1 MTHGLTWEA
10 EGSDPQLE
18 RLANLRTLSPRGTL
32 LADAAEKP
40 EPSVPL
46 ERAAAGKP
54 PAVPPK
60 TEKALRRAKKLA
72 SKRRKSDQAPEKH
85 TEAWEVKSFT
95 EDTQGTEPERRPVSP
110 GKGHRPRFPAVRSLP
125 LPTHRHSVSCGWEPA
140 GRRPWGLQPPTSQP
154 PYPATQKVLQDPQS
168 GQYFVFDVPLLV
180 KVKTFYDPETGK
192 YVKVSV
198 PSSEEAS
205 EPPVQDALA
214 APYLLYPGFRPVP
227 VTSLMPLRCSSQLA
241 APTFLRQGPGHRPQS
256 SQGARLQPRPESLA
270 ESTQHASAQR
280 PRGPP
285 HSPEEEGAEAPS
297 LSIISTD
304 DLEDFATEGVS

>member
-10 EGSDPQLE
+10 EGSDPSDF
-18 RLANLRTLSPRGTL
+18 RTLSPRGIL
-32 LADAAEKP
+32 LADAAEKS
-40 EPSVPL
+40 EPPALL
-46 ERAAAGKP
+46 EKAAGKP

-72 SKRRKSDQAPEKH
+72 SKRRKSDQMLEKH
-85 TEAWEVKSFT
+85 TEAWEGKSFT
-95 EDTQGTEPERRPVSP
+95 EDIQGTEKRPKSP
-110 GKGHRPRFPAVRSLP
+110 GKGPRPRFPAIRSLP
-125 LPTHRHSVSCGWEPA
+125 PPTHRHSVSCGWEPT
-140 GRRPWGLQPPTSQP
+140 GRRPWGPQSLTPLP

-168 GQYFVFDVPLLV
+168 GQYFVFDVPLQV
-180 KVKTFYDPETGK
+180 KIKTFYDPETGK

-205 EPPVQDALA
+205 SEPPLQDALA

-241 APTFLRQGPGHRPQS
+241 APTFLRQGSGHRPQS
-256 SQGARLQPRPESLA
+256 SQGARLQPSPESLG
-270 ESTQHASAQR
+270 EFTQHASAQR
-280 PRGPP
+280 PCGPP
-285 HSPEEEGAEAPS
+285 RNPEEESAEAPS